1 MKIQNLNE
9 NSNLTSSGRESL
21 KAQFLDN
28 IHLTQSEVFNL
39 YEKIN
44 HLVIFARSLW
54 TLMTLNIT
62 TMADGQKLDI
72 VPAPLKVALEL

>member
-28 IHLTQSEVFNL
+28 IHLTQSEAFNL

-44 HLVIFARSLW
+44 L
-54 TLMTLNIT
+54 LMSF
-62 TMADGQKLDI
+62 
-72 VPAPLKVALEL
+72 LEDLYGL